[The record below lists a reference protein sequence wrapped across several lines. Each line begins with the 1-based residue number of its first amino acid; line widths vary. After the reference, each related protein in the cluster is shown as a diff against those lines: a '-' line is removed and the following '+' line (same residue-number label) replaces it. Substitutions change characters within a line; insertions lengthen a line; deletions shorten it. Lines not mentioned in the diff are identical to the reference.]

1 MSGPIPFRVSA
12 RTVLQLGAE
21 LISSDGVAFYEL
33 IKNGVDAGS
42 PSVTVE
48 VVERLPFAAY
58 QEALGGLR
66 SGEWDVDPSEHVD
79 PDASLIDQ
87 VREFVLDQLDR
98 TAPGAKDLAAEIEDV
113 EDVAEF
119 VALLDEANYIVISDQ
134 GHGMSLAAL
143 RSVYL
148 TIGTPF
154 RVREREAMDA
164 ERDTERRVTLGE
176 KGIGRL
182 SAMRLGDVL
191 HIRTGRVNGR
201 AWNELEIDWRE
212 FAGSDDRTIADVTLD
227 PHKGAPKDP
236 AQSGTTLTIRALRA
250 GWTQS
255 RFAEIATGEFAR
267 LTDPFEPKDTR
278 YPIKLFFNGKTVP
291 IPNFAAVLF
300 EHAHAKF
307 TARFDPEG
315 KNGPVLSGTTNYS
328 LRHRSRTFELPGTHL
343 ASVAGGAA
351 LETLRR
357 LGPFDVEA
365 YWYNR
370 RILTKIESI
379 GKLADVRKLVAQ
391 WAGGIAVYRD
401 GFRVHPYAGL
411 GDDWLSL
418 NRGAFSTSGFK
429 LNTAQLIGRARITRA
444 RNPELIDQTNR
455 EGLRD
460 NPEKDA
466 FKSMLTYMMETEFR
480 GFLNLVEDEIKR
492 SQLLTAEQVS
502 ERINEEEDRLRAA
515 LDDLLRELGNLRE
528 ARSFVEVVEN
538 TFDVVR
544 RLYND
549 VETMANAYERG
560 RSQLVHM
567 ASVGLMVE
575 VLAHELWRMTTSVL
589 NTVAETRKKG
599 QLGSLAPT
607 IAVMDAQLK
616 TLQKRL
622 RILDP
627 LSTNARQTKEEF
639 DLVAWV
645 GTILDDHKD
654 QFERYRIRC
663 KLEVIPPEGHLKVK
677 AVRGMIVQILE
688 NLLNNSVFWIREQR
702 RYMESKRA
710 KKDASDSITVTVDCR
725 AQQVSVHDTGP
736 GVSPDHR
743 EVIFEPFYSTKPKN
757 KGSGLGLFISREIA
771 EYHGAHLDLLP
782 DPDPDGQLRVFVLTL
797 GGMTAEPKDR

>member
-12 RTVLQLGAE
+12 RTVLQL
-21 LISSDGVAFYEL
+21 GVAFYEL

-66 SGEWDVDPSEHVD
+66 SGEWDVDPDEYADS
-79 PDASLIDQ
+79 DASLIDQ
-87 VREFVLDQLDR
+87 VREFVLEQLDR
-98 TAPGAKDLAAEIEDV
+98 TAPGANDLGAEIEDV
-113 EDVAEF
+113 EDEDEF
-119 VALLDEANYIVISDQ
+119 LALLDGANYIVISDE
-134 GHGMSLAAL
+134 GHGMSLDAL

-164 ERDTERRVTLGE
+164 DPDAERRVPLGE

-191 HIRTGRVNGR
+191 HIRTGRVKER

-212 FAGSDDRTIADVTLD
+212 FAGPDDRTIADVTLD

-236 AQSGTTLTIRALRA
+236 AQCGTVLTIHALRA
-250 GWTQS
+250 GWTQT
-255 RFAEIATGEFAR
+255 RFAEIATSEFAR
-267 LTDPFEPKDTR
+267 LTDPFEPKNSR
-278 YPIKLFFNGKTVP
+278 YPIKLLFNGKSVA
-291 IPNFAAVLF
+291 IPNFATVLF

-307 TARFDPEG
+307 TAWFDPAG
-315 KNGPVLSGTTNYS
+315 KNGPVLSGRVDYN
-328 LRHRSRTFELPGTHL
+328 LRNRSRAFELTGTHL
-343 ASVAGGAA
+343 ASIAGSAA

-357 LGPFDVEA
+357 VGPFDVEA

-401 GFRVHPYAGL
+401 GFRVHPYAGP
-411 GDDWLSL
+411 GDDWLNL

-480 GFLNLVEDEIKR
+480 GFLNLVEEEIKR
-492 SQLLTAEQVS
+492 SQVLTAEQVS

-528 ARSFVEVVEN
+528 ARTFVEVVEN

-549 VETMANAYERG
+549 VETMASAYERG

-639 DLVAWV
+639 ELVAWV
-645 GTILDDHKD
+645 RTILDDHKE
-654 QFERYRIRC
+654 QLERNRITCR
-663 KLEVIPPEGHLKVK
+663 LEVIPPGGSLKVK

-702 RYMESKRA
+702 KFLESRQA
-710 KKDASDSITVTVDCR
+710 KKDVRDSITVTVDCR
-725 AQQVSVHDTGP
+725 TRQVRVRDTGP
-736 GVSPDHR
+736 GISSDRR
-743 EVIFEPFYSTKPKN
+743 EVIFEPFYSTKPQN
-757 KGSGLGLFISREIA
+757 KGSGLGLFISREVA

-797 GGMTAEPKDR
+797 GAMTTEPSAR